1 MRLSIRFSPRA
12 LVTPVALLLCLVGG
26 GCRSTMH
33 ERGESQ
39 VILQGVYGDPRIDD
53 PLWWIGNGDA
63 KNYGVN
69 VQYNYFVNPDFALSG
84 IVTPYRVYK
93 LNGADTSSA
102 ELQIGLRWFFT
113 EFMVGRQPLS
123 LYLDVQV
130 GRMHAQDPVP
140 RNGST
145 TNWTQDTG
153 FGLEYALSDSWSL
166 VGGYHLRHVSD
177 GSGSGIT
184 QSDNPSQNDD
194 VWFFGV
200 GYRW

>member
-1 MRLSIRFSPRA
+1 MWLAVRLSPRA
-12 LVTPVALLLCLVGG
+12 LVTLVAMLLCLSG
-26 GCRSTMH
+26 GCKVTMH

-39 VILQGVYGDPRIDD
+39 VIAQGVYGSPRGDD

-63 KNYGVN
+63 ENYGAS
-69 VQYNYFVNPDFALSG
+69 VQYNYFVNPGFALSG

-93 LNGADTSSA
+93 LDGNDVSTW
-102 ELQIGLRWFFT
+102 ELQLGLRWFFT

-130 GRMHAQDPVP
+130 GRMHSQDPIP
-140 RNGST
+140 PFGST

-153 FGLEYALSDSWSL
+153 LGLEYALSDSWSL
-166 VGGYHLRHVSD
+166 VGGYHLRHLSD
-177 GSGSGIT
+177 GSGNGIT
-184 QSDNPSQNDD
+184 RNDNPSQNDD
-194 VWFFGV
+194 LWFFGI

>member
-1 MRLSIRFSPRA
+1 MRLSIRFSTRVLA
-12 LVTPVALLLCLVGG
+12 TLVAMLLCLSG
-26 GCRSTMH
+26 GCRATMH

-39 VILQGVYGDPRIDD
+39 IILQGAYGNPRGDD

-63 KNYGVN
+63 ENYGVN
-69 VQYNYFVNPDFALSG
+69 VQYNYFVNSDFALSA

-93 LNGADTSSA
+93 LNGDDTSSS
-102 ELQIGLRWFFT
+102 ELQVGLRWFFT

-130 GRMHAQDPVP
+130 GRMHSQDPVP
-140 RNGST
+140 RNGTT
-145 TNWTQDTG
+145 TNWTQDMG

-177 GSGSGIT
+177 GSSRGVT
-184 QSDNPSQNDD
+184 ENDNPSQNDD
-194 VWFFGV
+194 IWFFGV